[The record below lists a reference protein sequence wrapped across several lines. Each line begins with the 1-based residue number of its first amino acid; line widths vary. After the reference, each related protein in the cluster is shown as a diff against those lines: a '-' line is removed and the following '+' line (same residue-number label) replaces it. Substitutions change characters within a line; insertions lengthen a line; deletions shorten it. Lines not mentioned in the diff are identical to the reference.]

1 MGRYLDT
8 NSCVLS
14 LLLRSDE
21 LGVLVTCSRPIATKQ
36 QELGRQGCKQGA
48 FDKQTDSVCLLVQVH
63 LDDIFEGGLKA
74 EIIYS
79 NIFTQTDSPSIEVKL
94 KIILD
99 KNIQQYMVKMVKGA
113 FKRKKTPGKSLK
125 FVLNL
130 LACIS
135 SSTFLSI
142 WIPCGGQFLMQ
153 PVQWTTWQRQ
163 RETIC

>member
-36 QELGRQGCKQGA
+36 QELGRQGCKYGA

-63 LDDIFEGGLKA
+63 LDDIFGGGLKA
-74 EIIYS
+74 EIIYN
-79 NIFTQTDSPSIEVKL
+79 NIFTQTDLPLIEVTL

-99 KNIQQYMVKMVKGA
+99 KNIQQYMVKMVKGT
-113 FKRKKTPGKSLK
+113 FKRKKTPGKSISFSEPAGVHL
-125 FVLNL
+125 VLDVPLHLDSLRRPVLDVARAVDNL
-130 LACIS
+130 AK
-135 SSTFLSI
+135 
-142 WIPCGGQFLMQ
+142 
-153 PVQWTTWQRQ
+153 TT
-163 RETIC
+163 